1 MEAKSL
7 FRAVFAMICLA
18 GTALGL
24 ANTYGDNS
32 EVKALA
38 QKTACGAPNCTV
50 GDLNQARS
58 AFSQSFGFQTAL
70 VQKGKSGQNASVDVE
85 CKRKFVLIG
94 DYECVVTSGGLP
106 SMTGSAVPP
115 P

>member
-1 MEAKSL
+1 MEGKSL
-7 FRAVFAMICLA
+7 FRAVFATICLA

-38 QKTACGAPNCTV
+38 QRTACGAPNCSIN
-50 GDLNQARS
+50 DLHQARS

-70 VQKGKSGQNASVDVE
+70 VQKGKSGRSASVDVE
-85 CKRKFVLIG
+85 CKRKLVLIG
-94 DYECVVTSGGLP
+94 DYECAVTSGGLP
-106 SMTGSAVPP
+106 STAGSATP
-115 P
+115 